1 MRRSTKFGNEL
12 RRLRIA
18 CGLTQQAVA
27 DALHVNR
34 ATYTYYETGTT
45 TPSVERLGKIAEIL
59 GVSELH
65 LAGLLQAPFE
75 TEPLDTRRAPKKVAG
90 SPEHVGQLTPQEK
103 SLREGRDHSAAR
115 NIPGAAMSIFCAAFQ
130 LLAFQGIFAIHCG
143 DNDIVHF
150 YQQRII

>member
-12 RRLRIA
+12 RRLRIQS
-18 CGLTQQAVA
+18 GLTQQAVA

-75 TEPLDTRRAPKKVAG
+75 TELLDTRRAPKKVAG

-103 SLREGRDHSAAR
+103 SLIARYRAGSPEQRERAEAALRYGRGKRSG
-115 NIPGAAMSIFCAAFQ
+115 PGC
-130 LLAFQGIFAIHCG
+130 
-143 DNDIVHF
+143 
-150 YQQRII
+150 

>member
-1 MRRSTKFGNEL
+1 MRRSTKFSNEL
-12 RRLRIA
+12 RRLRIQS
-18 CGLTQQAVA
+18 GLTQQAVA

-103 SLREGRDHSAAR
+103 SLIARYRAGSPEQRERAEAALRYGRGKRSG
-115 NIPGAAMSIFCAAFQ
+115 PGC
-130 LLAFQGIFAIHCG
+130 
-143 DNDIVHF
+143 
-150 YQQRII
+150 